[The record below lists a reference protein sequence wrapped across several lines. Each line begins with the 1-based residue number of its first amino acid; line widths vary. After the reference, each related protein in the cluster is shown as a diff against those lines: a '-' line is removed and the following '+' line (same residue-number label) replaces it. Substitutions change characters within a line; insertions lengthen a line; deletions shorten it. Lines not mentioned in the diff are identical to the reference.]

1 MKPGNL
7 ARIAMIL
14 APSKLFDNMQKTNLV
29 PLYNGAV
36 KVSPNCLK
44 DPAIMAALES
54 LSKRNWQAYP
64 SPAGVWN
71 ISDRH

>member
-1 MKPGNL
+1 MTKMKQQ
-7 ARIAMIL
+7 
-14 APSKLFDNMQKTNLV
+14 KLI

-36 KVSPNCLK
+36 NVSPNCLN
-44 DPAIMAALES
+44 DPAVMAALES

-64 SPAGVWN
+64 SPAGESWN

>member
-1 MKPGNL
+1 MVCDMKDK
-7 ARIAMIL
+7 
-14 APSKLFDNMQKTNLV
+14 SNLV

-36 KVSPNCLK
+36 KVSPNCLQ

>member
-1 MKPGNL
+1 MKDKSNL
-7 ARIAMIL
+7 I
-14 APSKLFDNMQKTNLV
+14 

-36 KVSPNCLK
+36 NVSPNCLQ
-44 DPAIMAALES
+44 DPAVMAALES

-64 SPAGVWN
+64 SPEGVWN

>member
-1 MKPGNL
+1 MKDKSNL
-7 ARIAMIL
+7 I
-14 APSKLFDNMQKTNLV
+14 

-44 DPAIMAALES
+44 DPAVMAALES